1 MTRIIM
7 NKQVLLFLA
16 ESIYETPEDL
26 LLDFLANNFFTLY
39 EVVELLCGAGYEQEL
54 SEMLNEEFSK
64 RKPSEETDYYS

>member
-39 EVVELLCGAGYEQEL
+39 EVIELLCDAGYEQEL

-64 RKPSEETDYYS
+64 RKPNEETDYYS